1 MLIRPLSLF
10 LTSLLKIYVNVKLSQ
25 YTFPKDCVIFL
36 DILRDEIIDLF
47 FFGTMKFV
55 PHLMMLHG
63 SSGNELICFYKQEKQ
78 IR

>member
-1 MLIRPLSLF
+1 
-10 LTSLLKIYVNVKLSQ
+10 
-25 YTFPKDCVIFL
+25 
-36 DILRDEIIDLF
+36 
-47 FFGTMKFV
+47 MKFV